1 MRVTAQTKAAI
12 AEAAW
17 AMAQRLGTFGYA
29 KISAELNISMD
40 RATEI
45 VRGWEAEGAVRRT
58 VSGVRT
64 RNMFAVNPAFV
75 RRPDPAAL
83 GSVVQNLWTS
93 MCGLK
98 SFTPT
103 DLAAHSDTGTV
114 KVSVEAAR
122 GYCQVLLRAGY
133 LKVERTA
140 IPGRRDPIYRLIR
153 KTGPRPP
160 RERRVRAVFD
170 DNLGE
175 LVHVSGV
182 AK

>member
-17 AMAQRLGTFGYA
+17 AKAQTLGSFGYA
-29 KISAELNISMD
+29 EISAEMNISMD

-45 VRGWEAEGAVRRT
+45 VRAWEAQGAVRRT
-58 VSGVRT
+58 ESGIGL
-64 RNMFAVNPAFV
+64 RNKFAVQPGFV
-75 RRPDPAAL
+75 RRPDSAAF
-83 GSVVQNLWTS
+83 GTVTQNLWSS
-93 MCGLK
+93 MTGLK

-103 DLAAHSDTGTV
+103 DLAAHSTTDTV
-114 KVSVEAAR
+114 QVSVEAAQ

-140 IPGRRDPIYRLIR
+140 IPGRREAIYRLIR
-153 KTGPRPP
+153 RTGPRPP

-175 LVHVSGV
+175 MVHVCGV
-182 AK
+182 DK